1 MNQNDHNDA
10 DEYVPLMIISNANL
24 KYNSDSQ
31 FLGTNKSEGNT
42 HSARYE
48 TNNKCRNIDL
58 DYENPSVVVQDCE
71 TYQNRHSLLIS
82 TADDE
87 DDNRQELDPLS
98 KPGATSNRQISCK
111 QLLKACPQTKEN
123 LGVIQNRHSRII
135 DITDDEDDNRPE
147 LGSLVKHVAT
157 SNRQIPCKQSSKT
170 DPQTKDNLEIVQ
182 NRHSRIIDI
191 ADDEDDNWQES
202 DLLVR
207 PVATPNR
214 HISCKKLL
222 KAGPHTTENL
232 EIDQKND
239 NVSEGDEDYLIYKNQ
254 NEDAISKCG
263 STSLEIAQRCQRSGS
278 CRNTPLFQKR
288 KEFFLRKGSLCNKT
302 TSSSLI
308 QKYDPKSEQVS
319 SLLISSAL
327 TSASSFSSLLSI
339 SSRRTS
345 VSSNASTATAAE
357 KNIIMKQC
365 SKWQKENI
373 MKKYDNRKIVLLLLA
388 LSIDAEFL
396 PEFYE
401 IFEKSPQLKAMMERL
416 LKSNNECSYLLESL
430 IS

>member
-1 MNQNDHNDA
+1 MNHNDPNDV

-31 FLGTNKSEGNT
+31 VLGTNENEGNT
-42 HSARYE
+42 HSTRHE
-48 TNNKCRNIDL
+48 TNPAYK
-58 DYENPSVVVQDCE
+58 NPSVVVQDCE
-71 TYQNRHSLLIS
+71 TYQNRHSLIID

-98 KPGATSNRQISCK
+98 KLAATSNRQISCK
-111 QLLKACPQTKEN
+111 QSLKTYSQTKDN
-123 LGVIQNRHSRII
+123 LEIVENRHSRII
-135 DITDDEDDNRPE
+135 DITDDEDD
-147 LGSLVKHVAT
+147 
-157 SNRQIPCKQSSKT
+157 
-170 DPQTKDNLEIVQ
+170 D
-182 NRHSRIIDI
+182 
-191 ADDEDDNWQES
+191 WQES

-207 PVATPNR
+207 PVATPSK
-214 HISCKKLL
+214 HISCKNLL

-232 EIDQKND
+232 EIDQKED
-239 NVSEGDEDYLIYKNQ
+239 DISEGDEDNLIDKNQ
-254 NEDAISKCG
+254 IEDVINKSGSISLG
-263 STSLEIAQRCQRSGS
+263 AAPRSQRSSS
-278 CRNTPLFQKR
+278 CRNTPLFPTR

-302 TSSSLI
+302 ISSSVI

-319 SLLISSAL
+319 SILLSSAF

-345 VSSNASTATAAE
+345 VSSNASIATAAE

-373 MKKYDNRKIVLLLLA
+373 TKKYDNRKIVLLLLV

-401 IFEKSPQLKAMMERL
+401 IFEKSPQLKTMMERL
-416 LKSNNECSYLLESL
+416 LKSNSECLYLLESL